1 MQTYGNWDI
10 QEIPQRSPYFHSKVE
25 NFLAA
30 NGLRLEEVDM
40 YLAVLNADGHILAG
54 GGLSKDIIKC
64 IAVAAEAR
72 SEGLAAPLVSRL
84 IAEAS
89 ARGVHNLKV
98 FTKPENQAIFESMGF
113 KLLAQAPKAI
123 LMENGRGLERYC
135 EYLRS
140 FRREGRGGVIVM
152 NANPFTLG
160 HKYLIDKASEQVDN
174 LYIIPVKEDL
184 SLFPYSERKGMIILA
199 LEKGTEV
206 CSASAKNYAD
216 ATAEHTSIR
225 NSSNVTVLEGS
236 DYIISAAIFPT
247 YFLKDLSDAADTQ
260 MRLDLDLYSR
270 WIAPALGA
278 SVRFVGSEPFDALTA
293 HYNTLIPNS
302 VEIPRLHLASTGP
315 EVCFTSAKNI
325 ADATVKHT
333 SCPVVSASK
342 VRQALAEGRYREAAA
357 MCPETTHPYL
367 LAVLAERALR
377 MELDLPM
384 KPGLVCP
391 DSQGAHRDMDYTLML
406 KGIAAIRPFFPRMA
420 MAASAEELR
429 QLGIDAEAAMMAA
442 TGGVNT
448 HRGAIFAL
456 GLALNAAM
464 QLPAASARD
473 AETLH
478 TEELM
483 HFSLCKIAQGVLR
496 NSFTDNQLHTTLVG
510 ARRVAATGYKELFE
524 DWLPYYRAMRG
535 AEPFSSAKKIADAT
549 EKGSAPLQNTPNLTE
564 KGSAPRQNE
573 FANREEV
580 SLPGASAK
588 SFAEGRDTSSLHKL
602 LLRIMSTLD
611 DTCIVKRV
619 GAERA
624 EEVKKEAKALLK
636 EIPGQAGDDGSL
648 RELCERYAREGISP
662 GGAADMLALT
672 LFIDSII
679 NI

>member
-10 QEIPQRSPYFHSKVE
+10 QEIPLRSPYFHSRVE

-160 HKYLIDKASEQVDN
+160 HKYLIDKASEQVDT
-174 LYIIPVKEDL
+174 LYVIPVREDV
-184 SLFPYSERKGMIILA
+184 SQFPYAERLAMIQA
-199 LEKGTEV
+199 ANANPTHTD
-206 CSASAKNYAD
+206 ASFVMPGGD
-216 ATAEHTSIR
+216 RGSH
-225 NSSNVTVLEGS
+225 VVVLEGS
-236 DYIISAAIFPT
+236 DYCISAATFPT
-247 YFLKDLSDAADTQ
+247 YFLKDLSDAAETQ

-302 VEIPRLHLASTGP
+302 VEIPRLHLAYTGP
-315 EVCFTSAKNI
+315 EVCFTSA
-325 ADATVKHT
+325 
-333 SCPVVSASK
+333 PVVSASK

-391 DSQGAHRDMDYTLML
+391 DSPGAHRDMDYTLML

-473 AETLH
+473 TETLH

-510 ARRVAATGYKELFE
+510 ARRIADTGYKELFE

-549 EKGSAPLQNTPNLTE
+549 EKGSSPLQNTPNPTT

-619 GAERA
+619 GYDRAQQVKVEAEK
-624 EEVKKEAKALLK
+624 EDLEV
-636 EIPGQAGDDGSL
+636 
-648 RELCERYAREGISP
+648 LCERYAREGISP